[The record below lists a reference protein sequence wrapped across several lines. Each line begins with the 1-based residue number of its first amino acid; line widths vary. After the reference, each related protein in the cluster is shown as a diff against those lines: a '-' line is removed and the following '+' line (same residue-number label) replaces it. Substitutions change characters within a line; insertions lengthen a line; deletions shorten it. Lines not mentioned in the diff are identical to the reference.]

1 MTKRRAALL
10 AFVLALAMVTTAIP
24 ATSAP
29 AHDIWTEQARIAP
42 DDVPGHDFGSSMD
55 TDGDTL
61 VVGDTGGADHRGHAF
76 VYRETADGYQRT
88 ATLSSGNEDS
98 IYFGESVAIDGDTI
112 VVGDR
117 RGGNEP
123 APGPYIFERDA
134 PGEWTL
140 AFVIDP
146 PEWVESRY
154 GDAVAIDGD
163 TLVLGVADAHPA
175 ADRGAYVYERASD
188 GSWELVAHLGHD
200 EDRPSRY
207 GRAIDL
213 DGDRIAIGSVH
224 MGEEKDGGVD
234 LFQRTEDGWVFEQRV
249 RPPIIAGDS
258 LGAENAGQS
267 VALSGDRLLVGDPTA
282 LGGGAAFLYEQA
294 LSGEWVLEDTLR
306 PAFDSLLF
314 GWSVSLGDGRALV
327 GDPGSA
333 EVGGAFPFEPADGEW
348 QQTGQL
354 VPEEVQRWDF
364 GATVQMHGERTLV
377 ADPDAKSV
385 GGFTGPGTV
394 FAFEQALRLEPA

>member
-1 MTKRRAALL
+1 
-10 AFVLALAMVTTAIP
+10 
-24 ATSAP
+24 
-29 AHDIWTEQARIAP
+29 
-42 DDVPGHDFGSSMD
+42 
-55 TDGDTL
+55 
-61 VVGDTGGADHRGHAF
+61 
-76 VYRETADGYQRT
+76 
-88 ATLSSGNEDS
+88 
-98 IYFGESVAIDGDTI
+98 
-112 VVGDR
+112 
-117 RGGNEP
+117 
-123 APGPYIFERDA
+123 
-134 PGEWTL
+134 
-140 AFVIDP
+140 
-146 PEWVESRY
+146 
-154 GDAVAIDGD
+154 
-163 TLVLGVADAHPA
+163 
-175 ADRGAYVYERASD
+175 
-188 GSWELVAHLGHD
+188 
-200 EDRPSRY
+200 
-207 GRAIDL
+207 
-213 DGDRIAIGSVH
+213 

-249 RPPIIAGDS
+249 RPPIVAGDS

-294 LSGEWVLEDTLR
+294 LSGEWVLKDTLR